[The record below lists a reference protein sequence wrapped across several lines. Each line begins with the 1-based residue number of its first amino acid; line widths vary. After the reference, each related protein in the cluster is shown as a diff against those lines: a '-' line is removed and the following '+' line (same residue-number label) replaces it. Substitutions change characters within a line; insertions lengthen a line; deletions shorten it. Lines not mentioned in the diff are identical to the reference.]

1 MDAKTR
7 LHLLDMLEFAT
18 NAQTFLG
25 DADAEAVSANP
36 EKFYAVR
43 HAVELVGEAARRV
56 PEADREQF
64 RTIAWNEAIGM
75 RNHIAHAYHAVD
87 AVILVNT
94 IRNHFPGLIAE
105 IQSALREISP

>member
-7 LHLLDMLEFAT
+7 LYLLDMLGFANSAT
-18 NAQTFLG
+18 AFLG
-25 DADAEAVSANP
+25 DADASALSANP

-56 PEADREQF
+56 PEADRKQLPA
-64 RTIAWNEAIGM
+64 IAWNEAIGM

-87 AVILVNT
+87 PVILVNT
-94 IRNHFPGLIAE
+94 IRNHFPGLVAA
-105 IQSALREISP
+105 IQSALRELDA

>member
-7 LHLLDMLEFAT
+7 LYLLDMLEFAN
-18 NAQTFLG
+18 NAAAFLG
-25 DADAEAVSANP
+25 DADAATLTANP

-56 PEADREQF
+56 PDADRQHLKS
-64 RTIAWNEAIGM
+64 IPWNEAIGM

-87 AVILVNT
+87 PVILVNT
-94 IRNHFPGLIAE
+94 VRNHFPGLIAA
-105 IQSALREISP
+105 IQSALRELAP